1 MIASNL
7 SNELSLCKRWLVDNR
22 LSLHVGKT
30 ECLLFGSKR
39 KLKAIEN
46 FPVHCDGTPVER
58 KFSVKYLGVTLDANI
73 NGSVHT
79 GNIMKVCAGRLAFL
93 YRYSSLLDTK
103 CRQTLCSSL
112 IQPHL
117 DYCCSSWHGG
127 LSVALKERLN
137 VVQRKMVRFVYGMD
151 FRGHVDNK
159 NFRDLSWLKIP
170 DRVKFFRLSH
180 IFRIR
185 HKLAPSYLLPN
196 FKSISEA
203 HTHNMRGSSYNF
215 HISRELSL
223 SPNSFSFSAI
233 KHWNELPSSLK
244 SIDDFRVFK
253 RKLKQFLLN
262 QYD

>member
-1 MIASNL
+1 
-7 SNELSLCKRWLVDNR
+7 
-22 LSLHVGKT
+22 
-30 ECLLFGSKR
+30 
-39 KLKAIEN
+39 
-46 FPVHCDGTPVER
+46 
-58 KFSVKYLGVTLDANI
+58 
-73 NGSVHT
+73 
-79 GNIMKVCAGRLAFL
+79 MKVCAGRLAFL

-203 HTHNMRGSSYNF
+203 HTHNTRGSSYNF

-253 RKLKQFLLN
+253 RKLKQFLLD